1 MMETS
6 HDVPADLPAPPQ
18 PDWIYALPREAL
30 SAVILILR
38 ATLPPPLL
46 DTPAEWALRDR
57 VAMAAV
63 ASLQPVTAAEGRL
76 AAQFVAA
83 DAHAPECLRLAT
95 ERARQWEVSRCCR
108 AQAMSMMRE
117 SRAALRMLLRLQ
129 GERRALAKDAA
140 AAGTAEWVDPAA
152 VNGMAEALAEVRLWR
167 SRWRLR
173 RVWRGSL
180 DGSWKALPVPR
191 RCVSRRWR
199 DSMGRRLAVS
209 CGTAAPLSPAPSH
222 KGRYGI
228 HTL

>member
-1 MMETS
+1 M
-6 HDVPADLPAPPQ
+6 HDLPAPPQ

-83 DAHAPECLRLAT
+83 DAHASECLRLAT
-95 ERARQWEVSRCCR
+95 ERARQWEVSRKCR

-129 GERRALAKDAA
+129 AERRALAKDAA

-152 VNGMAEALAEVRLWR
+152 VNGMAEALVEAPVAAGVARKSGRVLESVAGSTAMRVETMER
-167 SRWRLR
+167 VYGPAARGVLR
-173 RVWRGSL
+173 NG
-180 DGSWKALPVPR
+180 G
-191 RCVSRRWR
+191 
-199 DSMGRRLAVS
+199 
-209 CGTAAPLSPAPSH
+209 PLSPALSH
-222 KGRYGI
+222 KGSGRSR
-228 HTL
+228 